1 LSTPLSLY
9 RSELNIAIQELPKKY
24 MGSKLPH
31 SYYLL
36 AHCPTNMHIAL
47 PDSCHLTLPSGLSQS
62 CCCLLLLFHLVS
74 VKAAAACF
82 SPFVSSQSKL
92 LLPASSLSSH
102 LISVKAAAAYFF
114 SFISSQSKL
123 LLPASPLSSHLS
135 QSCCCLLLL
144 FLNAS
149 ALTANTSLSIC
160 LHFILVAIHQH
171 SLPIHPCPFACTSF
185 SSQYISTHCQYT
197 PVHLPALHSRRNPSA
212 LTANTSLS
220 LHLHNKSPSALC
232 RAAAALTAIASH
244 CLFIA
249 AYKRSTTM
257 PASRN
262 FHQFCPSKS
271 LSCLFHHPDSTSPC
285 HPPWG
290 TGRHVLLILLATTFV
305 HSIVFI

>member
-1 LSTPLSLY
+1 
-9 RSELNIAIQELPKKY
+9 

-92 LLPASSLSSH
+92 LLPASPLSSRLSQSYCCRLLPFH
-102 LISVKAAAAYFF
+102 LVSVKATAACFS

-135 QSCCCLLLL
+135 QSYCCLLLL

-149 ALTANTSLSIC
+149 ALTTNTSLSIC

-185 SSQYISTHCQYT
+185 SSQYISTHCQYI

-220 LHLHNKSPSALC
+220 ICLHFILV
-232 RAAAALTAIASH
+232 AIRQH
-244 CLFIA
+244 
-249 AYKRSTTM
+249 
-257 PASRN
+257 
-262 FHQFCPSKS
+262 S
-271 LSCLFHHPDSTSPC
+271 LP
-285 HPPWG
+285 
-290 TGRHVLLILLATTFV
+290 
-305 HSIVFI
+305 